1 MSKHKLNLGQFIRW
15 DWGENYPFNACMG
28 ELERILNSP
37 YQNRL
42 DYGFFAGVSGD
53 DFVMCYGNNGGV
65 NDCVSVVCDCEP
77 FLARVFG
84 LIGQDYTLVKNADVT
99 GNPDQ
104 TFARIRD
111 SIDCG
116 IPVLAKGPADNG
128 NYSLIVSYDDDS
140 SVCDFSCGDEVNY
153 PCAKP
158 LGDAGCDLIFIETLP
173 EMPPEKEIYRTAVL
187 QIPDL
192 MTADPTERGVYFDA
206 SAYRR
211 WAEDILD
218 GRYDSYTGE
227 GLSSWT
233 DWCIYV
239 CNLATNS
246 RHGQAFLSRAQ
257 ELNPDLTFIPE
268 LICLFDE
275 NTAVWNE
282 LESIGAGF
290 NVTPTALKNPVVR
303 EQTAAALERLA
314 VTNGRIVELIRGHI

>member
-28 ELERILNSP
+28 ELMRILYSP
-37 YQNRL
+37 SPTRL

-53 DFVMCYGNNGGV
+53 DFVMCYGNNGCV
-65 NDCVSVVCDCEP
+65 NDCVSVVTDSEP
-77 FLARVFG
+77 FLTRVFG

-111 SIDCG
+111 SIMSG

-140 SVCDFSCGDEVNY
+140 GVCDFSCGDEVNY

-158 LGDAGCDLIFIETLP
+158 LAESGYDLIFIETLP
-173 EMPPEKEIYRTAVL
+173 EMPPEKEVYRAAVL
-187 QIPDL
+187 QLPGL
-192 MTADPTERGVYFDA
+192 MTAEPTERGVYFGA
-206 SAYRR
+206 SAYRK
-211 WAEDILD
+211 WAEDILT
-218 GRYDSYTGE
+218 GRYDDYTGE
-227 GLSSWT
+227 GLESWR
-233 DWCIYV
+233 DWCVYV
-239 CNLATNS
+239 CNLATNAG
-246 RHGQAFLSRAQ
+246 HGRAFLERAH
-257 ELNPDLTFIPE
+257 ELNPDLGFIPG
-268 LICLFDE
+268 LIRLFDE

-290 NVTPTALKNPVVR
+290 NVTPDALKNPAVQR
-303 EQTAAALERLA
+303 QAADALERLA
-314 VTNGRIVELIRGHI
+314 VMNERIVELIQG